1 MTIHLLHRAALAWF
15 IALWGTAALG
25 QAPAADIGAGKKRA
39 AACFACHGADGVSKI
54 PGTPHLAGQ
63 RRDYL
68 EAALRAYREGS
79 KRQDPTM
86 TAMAKPLT
94 DPDIANIAAYFS
106 LLARAANGQTAAQ
119 ILESQA
125 RIQPVGQVQVAAA
138 PAAAAAPRTGQAV
151 YAESCV
157 ACHGSGAAGAPKA
170 GDKAAWAPRL
180 AQGKDTLAQ
189 HALQGF
195 KAMPAK
201 GGCASCSDDE
211 VRAAVEHLIASS
223 R

>member
-1 MTIHLLHRAALAWF
+1 MTPQFIQRAVLAWLL
-15 IALWGTAALG
+15 ALCGTAALA
-25 QAPAADIGAGKKRA
+25 QAPAADVGAGKKRA
-39 AACFACHGADGVSKI
+39 AACFACHGVDGISKI

-68 EAALRAYREGS
+68 ESALRAYREGS

-86 TAMAKPLT
+86 TAMAKPLS
-94 DPDIANIAAYFS
+94 DPDIVNIAAYFS
-106 LLARAANGQTAAQ
+106 LLARAANGQTVAQ
-119 ILESQA
+119 ILETQA
-125 RIQPVGQVQVAAA
+125 RIQPVGQVQLEAA
-138 PAAAAAPRTGQAV
+138 PAAAAAPRSGQAV

-180 AQGKDTLAQ
+180 AQGKDTLMQ

-201 GGCASCSDDE
+201 GGCASCSDDD
-211 VRAAVEHLIASS
+211 VRAAVEHLVAAS